1 MLSIKPY
8 TPFVWDGSCLGN
20 IIKSNILNVWDFPHK
35 QKLYH
40 LKINGHE
47 CICLGRDGKSTHQ
60 CICDELKPLFSIRKV
75 GTHWAKHGTKIMI
88 FWRVR
93 TNMFNYVQ
101 DELRLNELGPILNQ
115 DFIKQVQRIFIF
127 RDIANVSTN
136 FENTIVVR
144 THKIS
149 FMVPYPISYKETTI
163 NTEKENSIPNTIL
176 KKWFI
181 GVSMS
186 DIAKD
191 IFKITDGKQI
201 ASLISKLRG
210 KIQNVI
216 NRVDKSQI
224 WLEKYIISRLHDRIS
239 DDLIEGPIIKDSNT
253 SGVDSYSM
261 EINNIVVFSPSFTEP
276 DSPQLMPCCHEF
288 FIDKKY
294 IIYSSPAGITNIV
307 LPKKLPVK
315 NFIPVN
321 MDILALLKSDK
332 K

>member
-1 MLSIKPY
+1 
-8 TPFVWDGSCLGN
+8 
-20 IIKSNILNVWDFPHK
+20 
-35 QKLYH
+35 
-40 LKINGHE
+40 
-47 CICLGRDGKSTHQ
+47 
-60 CICDELKPLFSIRKV
+60 
-75 GTHWAKHGTKIMI
+75 
-88 FWRVR
+88 
-93 TNMFNYVQ
+93 
-101 DELRLNELGPILNQ
+101 
-115 DFIKQVQRIFIF
+115 
-127 RDIANVSTN
+127 
-136 FENTIVVR
+136 
-144 THKIS
+144 
-149 FMVPYPISYKETTI
+149 
-163 NTEKENSIPNTIL
+163 
-176 KKWFI
+176 
-181 GVSMS
+181 MS